1 MKKPEKPAKI
11 VTLPSHGASEKDV
24 RKAAKA
30 LGIPAEKLGRLL
42 DFIGTVEET
51 AHKLDLNG
59 PELVNA
65 CITICASTIKDFCP
79 KEQQGEVV
87 SGIFQVL
94 WSYMGLPS
102 DFKPD
107 D

>member
-1 MKKPEKPAKI
+1 MTEKPAKI
-11 VTLPSHGASEKDV
+11 VTLPSRGATEEDV

-30 LGIPAEKLGRLL
+30 LGIPSEKLGRLL
-42 DFIGTVEET
+42 DFIGDAEEN

-94 WSYMGLPS
+94 WSYMGLSS

-107 D
+107 A

>member
-1 MKKPEKPAKI
+1 M
-11 VTLPSHGASEKDV
+11 
-24 RKAAKA
+24 
-30 LGIPAEKLGRLL
+30 L
-42 DFIGTVEET
+42 DFIGTTEET

-59 PELVNA
+59 PEIVNA

-79 KEQQGEVV
+79 KEQQGDVV

-102 DFKPD
+102 DFKQD